1 VITEDK
7 IDTELSNK
15 LAMPQA
21 KQAIFNWLMEGYKML
36 VANGGKISVSD
47 SIKNVKENIKNES
60 NSVRRWLFES
70 EMFACVP
77 EGKNDARWK
86 PLFEWMSIYQEYC
99 KKYNEPPKSQKSV
112 SKVFK
117 DMKFATERRHDGT
130 WFCID
135 KKSNNVASIEPTQ
148 YDEEVPF

>member
-1 VITEDK
+1 
-7 IDTELSNK
+7 
-15 LAMPQA
+15 
-21 KQAIFNWLMEGYKML
+21 ML
-36 VANGGKISVSD
+36 VANNGKISVSD

-70 EMFACVP
+70 EMYAVTP

-86 PLFEWMSIYQEYC
+86 PLFEWMAIYQEYC

-130 WFCID
+130 WFCIGE
-135 KKSNNVASIEPTQ
+135 KSKEYVSSGVVA
-148 YDEEVPF
+148 YEENDDVPF